1 MAKQTI
7 NVGSQS
13 NDGTGDTLRTGAQKV
28 NSTINEI
35 YNDLGN
41 GTNLQINISGNF
53 TQGQVLRSDG
63 TNFIPATLNY
73 TDISNRP
80 TIPQPPV
87 QTDWNQSDINA
98 LDYIKNKPGITTTL
112 STLTDVDITA
122 PSVGQTIRWNGNGW
136 INQSVEE
143 SSVEALTDL
152 TDVTITSPQ
161 SGHVVKFDGVGFSNG
176 FLSYSS
182 LTGAPVL
189 SDVALSGS
197 YDDLNDA
204 PALSTVALSGS
215 YNDLTNKP
223 TVPPLSAAPF
233 TQSHSTSNGNPY
245 LVGDIV
251 YYNGNVYKAKANNDA
266 ILPTSA
272 SYWDNLGSGSRIQL
286 DYLDLTN
293 KPNLST
299 VAITGSYDD
308 LEDKPS
314 SFLPAR
320 TDVSAT
326 TTSLANGASA
336 NLTITGF
343 RSYALLKLQT
353 SAAAWVTLYVD
364 TNSRSNDTAREE
376 TTDPQPG
383 SGVVAEAITTGS
395 QTILFTPSTIGFNND
410 STPTQNIYAKV
421 VNKSGSTAAITVTL
435 SIIQLEL

>member
-35 YNDLGN
+35 YNELGN
-41 GTNLQINISGNF
+41 GTNLQISISGNF

-63 TNFIPATLNY
+63 TNFVPATLNY

-87 QTDWNQSDINA
+87 QSDWNQSDINA
-98 LDYIKNKPGITTTL
+98 LDYIKNKPGIVTSL
-112 STLTDVDITA
+112 STLSDVDITA
-122 PSVGQTIRWNGNGW
+122 PSVGQTIRWNGTGW

-152 TDVTITSPQ
+152 SDVTITTPQ
-161 SGHVVKFDGVGFSNG
+161 TGQVIRFDGTGFSNG

-182 LTGAPVL
+182 LTGLPSL

-197 YDDLNDA
+197 YTDLSDA
-204 PALSTVALSGS
+204 PSLSTVAISGS
-215 YNDLTNKP
+215 YNDLTNRP
-223 TVPPLSAAPF
+223 VVPPLSAAPY
-233 TQSHSTSNGNPY
+233 TPNHATGNGNAY

-251 YYNGNVYKAKANNDA
+251 YYQGNVYRAKFNNDS

-272 SYWDNLGSGSRIQL
+272 TYWDNLGSGSRIQL

-299 VAITGSYDD
+299 VALTGSYDD

-320 TDVSAT
+320 TTVSAT
-326 TTSLANGASA
+326 TTSLANGAAA

-343 RSYALLKLQT
+343 RSYALLKVQT

-364 TNSRSNDTAREE
+364 TISRSNDTSRDE
-376 TTDPQPG
+376 TTDPTPG
-383 SGVVAEAITTGS
+383 SGVVAEVITTGNE
-395 QTILFTPSTIGFNND
+395 TILFTPSTIGFNND
-410 STPTQNIYAKV
+410 GTPTQNIYAKV
-421 VNKSGSTAAITVTL
+421 VNKSGSTAAITVSLT
-435 SIIQLEL
+435 IIQLEL

>member
-35 YNDLGN
+35 YNELGN
-41 GTNLQINISGNF
+41 GTNLQISISGNF

-63 TNFIPATLNY
+63 TNFVPATLNY

-87 QTDWNQSDINA
+87 QADWNQADINS
-98 LDYIKNKPGITTTL
+98 LDFIKNKPGITTTL

-122 PSVGQTIRWNGNGW
+122 PSVGQTIRWNGTGW

-143 SSVEALTDL
+143 SSVESLTDL
-152 TDVTITSPQ
+152 TDVTITTPQ
-161 SGHVVKFDGVGFSNG
+161 TGHVVRFDGTGFSNG
-176 FLSYSS
+176 FLAYSA
-182 LTGAPVL
+182 LTGTPDL

-197 YDDLNDA
+197 YNDLSDA
-204 PALSTVALSGS
+204 PTLSTVATSGS

-223 TVPPLSAAPF
+223 VVPPLSAAPF
-233 TQSHSTSNGNPY
+233 TQNHATGNGNPY

-251 YYNGNVYKAKANNDA
+251 YYNGNVYKAKANNDS

-293 KPNLST
+293 KPNLSA
-299 VAITGSYDD
+299 VATSGSYDD
-308 LEDKPS
+308 LTDKPS
-314 SFLPAR
+314 SFLPTR
-320 TDVSAT
+320 TVVGAT

-343 RSYALLKLQT
+343 RSYALLKIQT

-364 TNSRSNDTAREE
+364 TVSRSNDTARGE
-376 TTDPQPG
+376 TTDPTPG
-383 SGVVAEAITTGS
+383 SGVVAEVITTGNE
-395 QTILFTPSTIGFNND
+395 TVLFTPSTIGFNND
-410 STPTQNIYAKV
+410 GTPTQNIYAKV
-421 VNKSGSTAAITVTL
+421 VNKSGSTTAITVSLT
-435 SIIQLEL
+435 IIQLEL